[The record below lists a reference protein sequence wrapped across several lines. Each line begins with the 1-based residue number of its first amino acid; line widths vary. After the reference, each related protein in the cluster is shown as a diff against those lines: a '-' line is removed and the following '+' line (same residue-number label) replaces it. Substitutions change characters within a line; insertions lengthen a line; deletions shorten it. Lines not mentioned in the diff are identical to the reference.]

1 MLGLKKG
8 IIFLSV
14 EYAAILS
21 IEYEAFLKIGTNMS
35 ESFEWHSFLESV
47 EDLCR
52 QVEHRIQL
60 SDLNTLQ
67 DFLFRLQAKRTACE
81 RLIGASLASGVDTSV
96 SDNVQGEQFD
106 IASH

>member
-1 MLGLKKG
+1 MSVSDLIRKCAIVNLGADEFNAFPVYHVPRVSHVGIEKG

-60 SDLNTLQ
+60 SD
-67 DFLFRLQAKRTACE
+67 
-81 RLIGASLASGVDTSV
+81 
-96 SDNVQGEQFD
+96 
-106 IASH
+106 

>member
-8 IIFLSV
+8 IIFLSI

-52 QVEHRIQL
+52 
-60 SDLNTLQ
+60 
-67 DFLFRLQAKRTACE
+67 
-81 RLIGASLASGVDTSV
+81 
-96 SDNVQGEQFD
+96 
-106 IASH
+106 

>member
-8 IIFLSV
+8 IIFLSI

-21 IEYEAFLKIGTNMS
+21 IEYEAFFKIGTNMS

-52 QVEHRIQL
+52 
-60 SDLNTLQ
+60 
-67 DFLFRLQAKRTACE
+67 
-81 RLIGASLASGVDTSV
+81 
-96 SDNVQGEQFD
+96 
-106 IASH
+106 